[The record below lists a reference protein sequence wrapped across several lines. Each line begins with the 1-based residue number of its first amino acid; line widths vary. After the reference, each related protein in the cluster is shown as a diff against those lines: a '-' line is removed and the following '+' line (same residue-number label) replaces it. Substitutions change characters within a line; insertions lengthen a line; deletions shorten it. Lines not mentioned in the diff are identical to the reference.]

1 MYKGNEIDISPHVKG
16 RNIKA
21 AFRLHFYID
30 RDEEKIVIGHAGEH
44 MDTAGTPRR

>member
-1 MYKGNEIDISPHVKG
+1 MYKGKEVDISPHIKG
-16 RNIKA
+16 RNVKT